1 MSVVFVHLLFR
12 YSSKRDIH
20 TFINEIPFALAPVAS
35 ASSEATA
42 VRPLAPLVEVTGWK
56 FNKKKFGLS
65 FGLKNGLRFHF
76 DSVTCLNYP
85 LMNYFLVYRVLESLK
100 G

>member
-1 MSVVFVHLLFR
+1 MFVHLLFR

-56 FNKKKFGLS
+56 FNKKKFW
-65 FGLKNGLRFHF
+65 
-76 DSVTCLNYP
+76 
-85 LMNYFLVYRVLESLK
+85 LEFWLEK
-100 G
+100 RLEIPF